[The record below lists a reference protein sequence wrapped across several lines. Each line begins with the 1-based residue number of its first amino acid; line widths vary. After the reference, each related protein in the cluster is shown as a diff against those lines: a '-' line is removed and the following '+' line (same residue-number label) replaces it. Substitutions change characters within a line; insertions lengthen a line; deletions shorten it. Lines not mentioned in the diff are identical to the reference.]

1 MSISRVQRGGLQV
14 AEELDQLVANQAIPG
29 SGVDLDGFWASF
41 EACLNEL
48 GPVNK
53 QLLRVRDE
61 MQEKLDAWHL
71 ERKGQ
76 VFNEVEYKEFLQ
88 AIGYLLPEPEGVK
101 IDVANVDVEIA
112 SIAGPQL
119 VVPVMNAR
127 YALNAAN
134 ARWGSLYDAFYIVVK
149 RRKHRRPSN
158 GSEA

>member
-14 AEELDQLVANQAIPG
+14 AEELDQLVANQVIPG
-29 SGVDLDGFWASF
+29 TGVDLDGFWASF

-53 QLLRVRDE
+53 QLLKVRDE

-88 AIGYLLPEPEGVK
+88 AIDYLL
-101 IDVANVDVEIA
+101 DRNW
-112 SIAGPQL
+112 SC
-119 VVPVMNAR
+119 R
-127 YALNAAN
+127 
-134 ARWGSLYDAFYIVVK
+134 
-149 RRKHRRPSN
+149 
-158 GSEA
+158 